1 MNFDILITK
10 ILRISG
16 IKLIRFF
23 FQILETIICLYYYK
37 VSKKG
42 KKINLKLFAL
52 FQLFSDGRLY
62 TLHRRKTHDII
73 VKKLDLKSKENQKVN
88 DLVSKSYSKLFELS
102 SSESNETV
110 EYFYNQKIYDSH
122 VPFNSDFPNKLM
134 SVEEFLNAK
143 NCHYGSFNIK
153 TSLNSN
159 VIKKIC
165 SMNLLW
171 SVVKKYLNS
180 AEVSIYTLN
189 TMLTKQS
196 EKKIDYV
203 INMHKDH
210 DCASSL
216 TVFIYWTDVSKVN
229 GATKILSGDHLFEHD
244 RKVRGYVGEASVEY
258 LEGKSGS
265 VFAVDTWAMHAG
277 NSRITSPRLVTWIR
291 FSSMPAKTYYLDKNY
306 LYKNDLREINKK
318 FN

>member
-1 MNFDILITK
+1 
-10 ILRISG
+10 
-16 IKLIRFF
+16 
-23 FQILETIICLYYYK
+23 
-37 VSKKG
+37 
-42 KKINLKLFAL
+42 
-52 FQLFSDGRLY
+52 
-62 TLHRRKTHDII
+62 
-73 VKKLDLKSKENQKVN
+73 
-88 DLVSKSYSKLFELS
+88 
-102 SSESNETV
+102 
-110 EYFYNQKIYDSH
+110 
-122 VPFNSDFPNKLM
+122 
-134 SVEEFLNAK
+134 
-143 NCHYGSFNIK
+143 
-153 TSLNSN
+153 
-159 VIKKIC
+159 
-165 SMNLLW
+165 MNLLW

-277 NSRITSPRLVTWIR
+277 NSKIISPRLVTWIR

-306 LYKNDLREINKK
+306 LYKNDLREVNKK